1 MISPK
6 DAESFELTRRSLDGR
21 VVTLGYALRGRGGAR
36 TEFEETLH
44 IPESL
49 GPLADGGDAGVAR
62 ALLALHLAAGTSYW
76 KTAVPKRLVLR
87 ETSLSADD
95 AAFWTEV
102 YTKGLGEFFYRNAI
116 DPNGAAVFEGSGA
129 IGPAAVPA
137 ATGPALVLWGGGK
150 DSVVSER
157 VLAQAREPHELLT
170 IGRSGWEW
178 ISRSA
183 AIAGVPHHV
192 AERRLDP
199 KLFELNAAGALN
211 GHVPVSAYLA
221 AAGTL
226 IALLSGRRA
235 VVASNESSASHGST
249 AWKGLDVNH
258 QWSKSFEFERGFRA
272 WQARHLA
279 GGPEYFSLLR
289 PLTELRIVKAFA
301 TETRFFSSVTS
312 CNRNFSQ
319 SGPAASRWCLTCA
332 KCVFVS
338 LMARPWLDDARFHAL
353 FGGDALADPA
363 NCETIEDLLGLRG
376 SKPFECVGTPDE
388 SAAAVHLARTRGI
401 TLPHGCMTVFG
412 DRIAQR
418 LDLDAVAAESLRR
431 SDDHALPPRWLAAL
445 DAYLDRH

>member
-1 MISPK
+1 
-6 DAESFELTRRSLDGR
+6 
-21 VVTLGYALRGRGGAR
+21 
-36 TEFEETLH
+36 
-44 IPESL
+44 
-49 GPLADGGDAGVAR
+49 
-62 ALLALHLAAGTSYW
+62 
-76 KTAVPKRLVLR
+76 
-87 ETSLSADD
+87 
-95 AAFWTEV
+95 
-102 YTKGLGEFFYRNAI
+102 
-116 DPNGAAVFEGSGA
+116 
-129 IGPAAVPA
+129 
-137 ATGPALVLWGGGK
+137 
-150 DSVVSER
+150 VVSER

-249 AWKGLDVNH
+249 TWKGLDVNH

-272 WQARHLA
+272 WHARHLS
-279 GGPEYFSLLR
+279 GGPDYFSLLR

-301 TETRFFSSVTS
+301 TETRFFSSITS

-319 SGPAASRWCLTCA
+319 SGPAAARWCLTCP

-338 LMARPWLDDARFHAL
+338 LMARPWLDDARYHAL

-363 NCETIEDLLGLRG
+363 NCETIEELLGLRG

-388 SAAAVHLARTRGI
+388 SAAAVHLARMRGI

-412 DRIAQR
+412 DRIAER
-418 LDLDAVAAESLRR
+418 SDLDAVAAEALRR
-431 SDDHALPPRWLAAL
+431 SDEHSIPPRWLAAL

>member
-21 VVTLGYALRGRGGAR
+21 VVTLEYSLRGRGGAR
-36 TEFEETLH
+36 IEFEETLQV
-44 IPESL
+44 PESL
-49 GPLADGGDAGVAR
+49 GALAGGDAPGVAR

-76 KTAVPKRLVLR
+76 KTAAPKRLVVR
-87 ETSLSADD
+87 EASLSTDD

-102 YTKGLGEFFYRNAI
+102 YTKGLGEFFYRNGI
-116 DPNGAAVFEGSGA
+116 DPNGAAVFEGTGVAEPASAPTGKGA
-129 IGPAAVPA
+129 
-137 ATGPALVLWGGGK
+137 ALVLWGGGK

-157 VLAQAREPHELLT
+157 VLAEAREPHELLT

-221 AAGTL
+221 AAGVL
-226 IALLSGRRA
+226 IALLTGRRA
-235 VVASNESSASHGST
+235 VIASNESSASHGST
-249 AWKGLDVNH
+249 TWKGLDVNH
-258 QWSKSFEFERGFRA
+258 QWSKSFTFERGFRG
-272 WQARHLA
+272 WLSRN
-279 GGPEYFSLLR
+279 GGPEYVSLLR

-319 SGPAASRWCLTCA
+319 SGPAASRWCLACP

-338 LMARPWLDDARFHAL
+338 LMARPWLDDAGYHAL

-363 NCETIEDLLGLRG
+363 NCETIEELLGLRG

-412 DRIAQR
+412 DRIAER
-418 LDLDAVAAESLRR
+418 TDLDTVAAEALRR
-431 SDDHALPPRWLAAL
+431 SDDHALSPRWLAAL